1 MSSSLAYYVLVTN
14 LYLIT
19 SEALPETKCSLFQL
33 QNENA
38 LRHICVDFLWITLNL
53 LHCSVV
59 HDTIVDLLNPL
70 KSALCLTFESFRVQ
84 ALYVVDICIFP
95 IKIRGSGSLARGN
108 VCNLIY
114 FRQSTGSNSSP
125 FPRIRSEGSSL
136 WFSSVL
142 GKCWIILWIMD
153 AEFKDFRGC
162 SCLH

>member
-1 MSSSLAYYVLVTN
+1 MCLSLSLHLDKHSNTKTEYVLLVSVLCSSHKFIFNDIWSSTWN
-14 LYLIT
+14 EVQFIAASEWECFMPYL
-19 SEALPETKCSLFQL
+19 C
-33 QNENA
+33 
-38 LRHICVDFLWITLNL
+38 C
-53 LHCSVV
+53 
-59 HDTIVDLLNPL
+59 
-70 KSALCLTFESFRVQ
+70 LCCFRVQ

-162 SCLH
+162 SGLH